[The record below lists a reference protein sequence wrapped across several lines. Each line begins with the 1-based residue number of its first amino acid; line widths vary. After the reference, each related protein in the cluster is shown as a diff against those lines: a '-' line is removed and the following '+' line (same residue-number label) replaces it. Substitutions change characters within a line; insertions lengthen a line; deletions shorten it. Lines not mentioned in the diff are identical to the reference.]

1 MQSTHLYLLAAILV
15 LFWAGCGQDRSNP
28 TGAPSASSPDTTATA
43 SGSSRGS
50 SAAGTSDARRTN
62 QGLRVLVLGNSIAA
76 GYGLADSQNAF
87 PALLQQKVDS
97 LSWNVTVQN
106 AGESGMTTA
115 GGRSRIGWLLQREV
129 DVLVLE
135 LGGNDGL
142 RGVDP
147 SATREN
153 LSAIIDSTLTRY
165 PEARVLLAGMQIP
178 PNLGARYTEQ
188 FRDVYPQVANADER
202 VTLIPFVLEGVG
214 GVDRFM
220 QSDGIHPNARGQ
232 RRVARTVWEKLEPLL
247 REMRPAEA

>member
-1 MQSTHLYLLAAILV
+1 MQSTRLYLLAAILV

-28 TGAPSASSPDTTATA
+28 AADASASSPDTTATT
-43 SGSSRGS
+43 SESSRSS
-50 SAAGTSDARRTN
+50 SAKGTATRADR
-62 QGLRVLVLGNSIAA
+62 GLRVLVLGNSIAA
-76 GYGLADSQNAF
+76 GYGLGDPQNAF

-97 LSWNVTVQN
+97 LDWDVTVQN

-115 GGRSRIGWLLQREV
+115 GGRSRIGWLMQRKV
-129 DVLVLE
+129 DVLILE

-153 LSAIIDSTLTRY
+153 LSAIIDSTLARY

-178 PNLGARYTEQ
+178 PNLGPRYTEQ
-188 FRDVYPQVANADER
+188 FRNVYPQVASTSDR

-232 RRVARTVWEKLEPLL
+232 RRVARTVWEKLEPIL